1 MNESIYKIYDTI
13 VANTIYYFVQNK
25 ADIKIK
31 KFDNKNFI
39 HKYYFEI
46 ASMASGL
53 YNKQIYIN
61 MPLCKYIPFKIKNRK
76 KVKLKWISNEKVKFE
91 SNIEDILK
99 TMMSDISICADIYNT
114 YYKEEKK

>member
-1 MNESIYKIYDTI
+1 MNESIYKIYDMI

-31 KFDNKNFI
+31 KFDNRNLV

-61 MPLCKYIPFKIKNRK
+61 MPLYKYIPFKIKNRK

-114 YYKEEKK
+114 YYKEKK

>member
-1 MNESIYKIYDTI
+1 MNENVYKLYDTI
-13 VANTIYYFVQNK
+13 VANTVYYFAQNK

-31 KFDNKNFI
+31 NFDNKNLI

-46 ASMASGL
+46 ASMVSGL

-76 KVKLKWISNEKVKFE
+76 KVKLRWISNEKVKFE
-91 SNIEDILK
+91 SNIEEILK
-99 TMMSDISICADIYNT
+99 TMIDDISICADIYDT
-114 YYKEEKK
+114 YYKEKK

>member
-13 VANTIYYFVQNK
+13 VANTIYYFAQNK

-46 ASMASGL
+46 ASMASEL

-61 MPLCKYIPFKIKNRK
+61 MPLYKYIPFKIKNRK

-99 TMMSDISICADIYNT
+99 TMMGDISICTDIYNT
-114 YYKEEKK
+114 YYKEKK